1 VCTRQPDG
9 TFTLNSSPDIRCYQ
23 DVTWFFMMPLTLVW
37 YVVFGCG
44 SAVYFILIFFN
55 FNKWS
60 KETNFNERNKFM
72 LSRFRKKLYFWEAV
86 VTLRKTILSILYIF
100 LDEMLVIVAGIFLLF
115 IGYLLH
121 TNFVPFKRKFHNVM
135 DYFVI
140 IVTMATLFFGLL
152 FYVDRFPDG
161 TKAPLEYLAFTVI
174 IGSTLI
180 VVSMILWDAN
190 TRRKVNFIKLNSLE

>member
-23 DVTWFFMMPLTLVW
+23 DVTWFFMMPLTLLW

-55 FNKWS
+55 FDKWS

-121 TNFVPFKRKFHNVM
+121 TNFVPFKRKFHNLM

-190 TRRKVNFIKLNSLE
+190 TRRKVNSIKLTL

>member
-1 VCTRQPDG
+1 
-9 TFTLNSSPDIRCYQ
+9 
-23 DVTWFFMMPLTLVW
+23 
-37 YVVFGCG
+37 
-44 SAVYFILIFFN
+44 
-55 FNKWS
+55 
-60 KETNFNERNKFM
+60 M

-115 IGYLLH
+115 VGFLLH

-140 IVTMATLFFGLL
+140 IVTMTTLFFGLL
-152 FYVDRFPDG
+152 FFVDRFPPG
-161 TKAPLEYLAFTVI
+161 TKDPLEYLAFFVI
-174 IGSTLI
+174 IGSTLV

-190 TRRKVNFIKLNSLE
+190 TRRKVFQSK

>member
-1 VCTRQPDG
+1 
-9 TFTLNSSPDIRCYQ
+9 
-23 DVTWFFMMPLTLVW
+23 
-37 YVVFGCG
+37 
-44 SAVYFILIFFN
+44 
-55 FNKWS
+55 
-60 KETNFNERNKFM
+60 
-72 LSRFRKKLYFWEAV
+72 

-121 TNFVPFKRKFHNVM
+121 TNFVPFKRKFHNLM

-190 TRRKVNFIKLNSLE
+190 TRRKVNSIKLTL